1 VEGSPGATLAPRAHL
16 GRQAALEIIVKQRER
31 EGSGLL
37 EAFAILRRR
46 AWILGLSALLVAGAA
61 LVFSLL
67 AEKKYTAS
75 ASLLVRQQQQVIGDQ
90 ATFEV
95 SDPQRELETNLRL
108 LQLDAVAAQAA
119 ERIGGDVTESEVDS
133 AIEIE
138 ATEDSDVI
146 SVEATDPDPDQA
158 AKIAN
163 GFAEAFVIFRQ
174 RADRE
179 KVEDAQ
185 DRVEQLLQSSKLSPE
200 RRSSLEARADELQTV
215 ADLQTG
221 GVELVEP
228 ARSPSSPSSPKL
240 ERNSLIGA
248 FGGLLL
254 GIALVLLL
262 EQVDRGIR
270 RPEELQ
276 EIFDVPLIGTIPE
289 SSLIRNGG
297 PGQPVDWQSTEAFR
311 MLRAS
316 LFLSEAGRELQSVL
330 VTSAGPEDGKTTV
343 ALGLALAAAEPGQK
357 VLLVEADLRRPS
369 LAPLLDLKARR
380 GLSTLLRG
388 RASQLANFTQT
399 VAMKDPASD
408 SPPIAIDVLVAGP
421 HPPNAAELM
430 ESEAMTKLLKAA
442 ERDYDLVV
450 IDTPPAGLISDP
462 IPLFRQV
469 SGIILVSRL
478 QESRR
483 DTIARFK
490 AQLDTVHPEILGVVA
505 NRVPRAAGYYAYE
518 YYGEAEPAGS

>member
-1 VEGSPGATLAPRAHL
+1 M
-16 GRQAALEIIVKQRER
+16 
-31 EGSGLL
+31 
-37 EAFAILRRR
+37 LRRR
-46 AWILGLSALLVAGAA
+46 AWVIALSALLVALAA

-67 AEKKYTAS
+67 AEQKYTAS
-75 ASLLVRQQQQVIGDQ
+75 ANLLVRQEQLSGQVIGDQ
-90 ATFEV
+90 TAFEV

-119 ERIGGDVTESEVDS
+119 ERIGGDFSQSEVDS
-133 AIEIE
+133 AVEIE
-138 ATEDSDVI
+138 ANQDSDVI
-146 SVEATDPDPDQA
+146 SVEATNSDPDQA

-163 GFAEAFVIFRQ
+163 GFAEAFVAFRQ
-174 RADRE
+174 EADRN
-179 KVEDAQ
+179 KVAGAQ
-185 DRVEQLLQSSKLSPE
+185 ERVEQLLQDSDLAPA
-200 RRSSLEARADELQTV
+200 RRASLEARADELQTV

-228 ARSPSSPSSPKL
+228 ARPPDSPSSPKVT
-240 ERNSLIGA
+240 RNLLIGA

-276 EIFDVPLIGTIPE
+276 EIFGVPLIGTIPE

-316 LFLSEAGRELQSVL
+316 LFLSDAGSEIQSVL

-343 ALGLALAAAEPGQK
+343 ALGLALAAAEPGKK

-380 GLSTLLRG
+380 GLSTILRG
-388 RASQLANFTQT
+388 RGSQLANFTQKVT
-399 VAMKDPASD
+399 IKDPASGG
-408 SPPIAIDVLVAGP
+408 PPIAIDILVAGP

-430 ESEAMTKLLKAA
+430 ESEGMTKLLKAA
-442 ERDYDLVV
+442 ERDYDLVIV
-450 IDTPPAGLISDP
+450 DTPPAGLISDP

-483 DTIARFK
+483 DAIARFK

-505 NRVPRAAGYYAYE
+505 NCVPRSAGYYAYE